1 MTRLRKLATNIS
13 SLVLRAASPA
23 AKDWAQASAQEIAFI
38 ENDWAALRWALGS
51 SKVLFRICEEVP
63 LQTLSG
69 VPLATQRL
77 AKQTTVRAR
86 QICIVTV
93 FEVWVFAR
101 SLWHIHNP
109 VRRTGI
115 YLVIAA
121 LAYCAAQ
128 VLARRGR
135 RVPHQA
141 DLSAQIVHYRDE
153 LERERRFHSGVWLW
167 SRMVLLFG
175 ALAVFMVAG
184 AIAPPTSVRRAA
196 IYALILAIMAVFAT
210 VVNSRMAAKFQRRI
224 EELDTLKNGEA

>member
-1 MTRLRKLATNIS
+1 MTRLRKLATKIS
-13 SLVLRAASPA
+13 CLVVRATSPV
-23 AKDWAQASAQEIAFI
+23 AKDWAKASSREIEFV
-38 ENDWAALRWALGS
+38 ESDWAALRWALGS
-51 SKVLFRICEEVP
+51 TKVLFRICEEVP
-63 LQTLSG
+63 LQSLSG

-77 AKQTTVRAR
+77 AKQTAVRAR

-93 FEVWVFAR
+93 FEVLVFAR

-121 LAYCAAQ
+121 LAYCAVQ

-135 RVPHQA
+135 RVPQQA